1 MSLFLM
7 CVQYFSLRGPGSF
20 SVALQNPKIGTYLG
34 KTSIWKI
41 HAVKILGKWGIL
53 RLEKCTVELEK
64 TVLTLVLQMSQP
76 RRALCPWVIGVS
88 SRWAHGPVNMVK
100 LDIVSVESASSEMS
114 SRRL

>member
-7 CVQYFSLRGPGSF
+7 CVQYFSPRGPGSF

-34 KTSIWKI
+34 KTSICKI

-53 RLEKCTVELEK
+53 QLEKCKVELEK
-64 TVLTLVLQMSQP
+64 TVLSLVLEMSQP
-76 RRALCPWVIGVS
+76 RNALCPWVIGVS
-88 SRWAHGPVNMVK
+88 PRRAHGPVNMVK
-100 LDIVSVESASSEMS
+100 RDIVSVESASSEMS